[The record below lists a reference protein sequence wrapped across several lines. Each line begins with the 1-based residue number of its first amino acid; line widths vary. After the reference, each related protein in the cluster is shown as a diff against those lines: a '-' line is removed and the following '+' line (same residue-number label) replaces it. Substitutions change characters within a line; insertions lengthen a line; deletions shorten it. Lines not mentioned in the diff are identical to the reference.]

1 MRRHL
6 ATLLLASALWG
17 PALAASWVDDRGR
30 SVEVPPH
37 PQRVVSLFPSLTETV
52 CALRACDRLVGIDR
66 HSNWPAQ
73 VQRLPRLGG
82 LEDAQVERIV
92 ALKPDLVLAAT
103 STRAVDRLEAL
114 GLPVLALEP
123 RTLDDSRRVV
133 LQLAGVLGTPA
144 AGPQLWQQ
152 VEARIAGAAERLPA
166 RLRGARVYFEVAST
180 PFAAGEASFIG
191 ELLARLGLRNIVP
204 AAMGPFPQLNP
215 EFIVR
220 AQPDWVMATAQ
231 NLTEMPAR
239 PGWAAMRALQQG
251 QGCGFGPEQNDMLMR
266 PGPRLGEAAELIVA
280 CMGAARTIGAD
291 R

>member
-1 MRRHL
+1 MRRW
-6 ATLLLASALWG
+6 LLLGLSWLSAQ
-17 PALAASWVDDRGR
+17 ALAVPWVDDRGR
-30 SVEVPPH
+30 SVDVPAH
-37 PQRVVSLFPSLTETV
+37 PLRVVTLSPSLTETV

-133 LQLAGVLGTPA
+133 LQLARVLGTPA

-152 VEARIAGAAERLPA
+152 VEARIAEAAGRVPT
-166 RLRGARVYFEVAST
+166 RLRGNRVYFEVAST

-204 AAMGPFPQLNP
+204 AAMGPFPQLSP

-231 NLTEMPAR
+231 NLAEMPAR
-239 PGWAAMRALQQG
+239 PGWGTMRALQQG
-251 QGCGFGPEQNDMLMR
+251 QVCGFGPAQNDMLMR

-280 CMGAARTIGAD
+280 CMGAARTIGAE